1 MEISMHSFNSRS
13 TPPTIGEYL
22 LDKLYQAGVHHIFGV
37 PGDYVLR
44 FDKLIEQHQIKFIN
58 TTREN
63 TAGYAADAYARLKG
77 MGVACIT
84 YGVGIN
90 IANALA
96 QSYVESSPLVV
107 ISGTVGTEE
116 FKKHTTMHHL
126 INKSIN
132 AHGDRTQLKIFK
144 QVTVDQGVLDNPETA
159 ASIIERVLNSC
170 YSNKKPVYFEIPRNL
185 VDFPIHHIPILS
197 PFTYPPSNPQALKEA
212 IEEIQTIFS
221 SSSKPLIWA
230 GHELLRFDLSHLLL
244 RFAEGHKIPIVSS
257 LLGKT
262 VIDER
267 HPLFAGVYQG
277 GMSPPEIIQ
286 TVEQADCIFIA
297 GVVMHDLDTG
307 IFTAKVDHR
316 KRIIANSYSLQIGH
330 HIYENVSLVDLI
342 KGLQRLSFQPNSTA
356 YHQPR
361 HTYLKTNFEP
371 IPDAKTT
378 TLRLFECLQ
387 SHLSG
392 EHILI
397 SDVGDCLFGS
407 ADLILSQNSFIACP
421 YFASLGFGTPAA
433 IGAQIAAPHKRVVA
447 VIGDGG
453 FQMTAMELQAAIR
466 YHLDPII
473 IIMNNHGYGTE
484 RPLLEG
490 AYNDI
495 LNWNYT
501 QITQVLGGGVG
512 IRAETE
518 KEMSDAFQQA
528 FSRRGT
534 FFLIEVELGK
544 TDFSPGLKR
553 LGELLGKV
561 VKG

>member
-1 MEISMHSFNSRS
+1 MNPYHSRS
-13 TPPTIGEYL
+13 SLPSVGEYL
-22 LDKLYQAGVHHIFGV
+22 LDRLFEAGVHHIFGV

-107 ISGTVGTEE
+107 ISGTVGTKEYQE
-116 FKKHTTMHHL
+116 HPTLHHL
-126 INKSIN
+126 INKSIHV
-132 AHGDRTQLKIFK
+132 HGDRTQLKIFK
-144 QVTVDQGVLDNPETA
+144 QVTVDQGILDNPETA
-159 ASIIERVLNSC
+159 ASIIDRVLNSC
-170 YSNKKPVYFEIPRNL
+170 YRYKKPVYFEIPRNI
-185 VDFPIHHIPILS
+185 VDCPLQHIPMKS
-197 PFTYPPSNPQALKEA
+197 SFSYPSSDPEALKEA
-212 IEEIQTIFS
+212 LEETQSILS
-221 SSSKPLIWA
+221 SSSRPLIWA

-244 RFAEGHKIPIVSS
+244 HFAEMHNIPIVSS

-262 VIDER
+262 VVDER

-277 GMSPPEIIQ
+277 GMSPKEISN
-286 TVEQADCIFIA
+286 TVEQADCFFIA
-297 GVVMHDLDTG
+297 GVIMHDLDTG
-307 IFTAKVDHR
+307 IFTAKVNHE
-316 KRIIANSYSLQIGH
+316 KRIIANSYSLKIGH
-330 HIYENVSLVDLI
+330 HLYENVSLVDYI
-342 KGLQRLSFQPNSTA
+342 KGLQRISFQNHNESF
-356 YHQPR
+356 HQPR
-361 HTYLKTNFEP
+361 HTQLKINFQPKES
-371 IPDAKTT
+371 AKTT
-378 TLRLFECLQ
+378 TKRLFECLQ
-387 SHLSG
+387 THLNG

-407 ADLILSQNSFIACP
+407 SDLILSQNSFIACP
-421 YFASLGFGTPAA
+421 YFASLGFGTPAV
-433 IGAQIAAPHKRVVA
+433 IGAQIAIPHKRAVG

-453 FQMTAMELQAAIR
+453 FQMTAMELQAAVR

-490 AYNDI
+490 SYNDI

-501 QITQVLGGGVG
+501 LIIQVLGGGVG
-512 IRAETE
+512 IKVETE
-518 KEMSDAFQQA
+518 KEMEDAFQQA

-534 FFLIEVELGK
+534 FFLIEVELDK
-544 TDFSPGLKR
+544 LDFSPALVR

-561 VKG
+561 VKQ